1 MKYSD
6 IYRLY
11 STSQPKDA
19 IHQALREVPVDDSDE
34 QYEDRSPLH
43 LACQYGDAEGVKI
56 LLERDA
62 EPNTKDAN
70 GSTPIHILGRTSAD
84 RADEDKLKEIAVML
98 MEHGA
103 NIPRSAKNTTA
114 LIECVRNRHFKMAEA
129 IINSGA
135 RVNSTD
141 LNGENVLFGLCAA
154 SGDIK
159 RDIQFAKKELD
170 ESVQYSYPENKI
182 EEIRSR
188 IARLEDDGEAAY
200 RLARRLVEED
210 KTDPE
215 DKSNSGKTACASFIC
230 I

>member
-70 GSTPIHILGRTSAD
+70 GSPRFISSA
-84 RADEDKLKEIAVML
+84 EPV
-98 MEHGA
+98 
-103 NIPRSAKNTTA
+103 PT
-114 LIECVRNRHFKMAEA
+114 
-129 IINSGA
+129 
-135 RVNSTD
+135 
-141 LNGENVLFGLCAA
+141 
-154 SGDIK
+154 
-159 RDIQFAKKELD
+159 
-170 ESVQYSYPENKI
+170 VQM
-182 EEIRSR
+182 
-188 IARLEDDGEAAY
+188 
-200 RLARRLVEED
+200 
-210 KTDPE
+210 KT
-215 DKSNSGKTACASFIC
+215 N
-230 I
+230 

>member
-129 IINSGA
+129 IINSGT

-141 LNGENVLFGLCAA
+141 LNGENVLFGFVPLQATSEGI
-154 SGDIK
+154 SGSRK
-159 RDIQFAKKELD
+159 RNWTNPYNA
-170 ESVQYSYPENKI
+170 VTP
-182 EEIRSR
+182 
-188 IARLEDDGEAAY
+188 
-200 RLARRLVEED
+200 
-210 KTDPE
+210 KTR
-215 DKSNSGKTACASFIC
+215 
-230 I
+230 